1 MFYLLLFLYL
11 FPIAF
16 LIGVCFG
23 LVLKIAKGLLR
34 LVGWSLRLSWRGVIY
49 LFQLLLNVG

>member
-11 FPIAF
+11 FPVAF

-34 LVGWSLRLSWRGVIY
+34 LVGWSLRLSWRGVRC
-49 LFQLLLNVG
+49 LFRLL

>member
-11 FPIAF
+11 FPVAF

-23 LVLKIAKGLLR
+23 LVLKIAKALIR
-34 LVGWSLRLSWRGVIY
+34 LVGWSLRLSWRGVRH
-49 LFQLLLNVG
+49 LCRLL